1 MPVQKPMR
9 KKETR
14 TQGKKI
20 IPVNGREA
28 ALQVL
33 LQVWYEKA
41 YTPIALNRVL
51 RSAGLEEQDRRFAT
65 ELANGAVKAKGTL
78 DFLLEKMTDRPVAKL
93 EPAVYCILHLG
104 LFQIFYMERVP
115 ASAACNESVN
125 LAKKFSHKGTD
136 KFVNG
141 VLRNTLRKKA
151 ELQELIRKDDALQYC
166 HPRWLVERWRKQ
178 FGMEEAEALCEWNNS
193 PAALSLRVNTVM
205 TTRDAFLQD
214 LREMGCDGEVSPW
227 CPVGVIITKSPGIA
241 VLLQKF
247 PHSFYVQD
255 ESSMLPACV
264 LNPRIGEA
272 VLDMCSAPGGKATH
286 MAALMENRGTV
297 TACDIYPHK
306 LKLIR
311 DNADRLKL
319 ENIQTEL
326 QDGTVFREEWK
337 EKFDRVLVDAPCS
350 GLGVLR
356 RRAEARWTKTEE
368 GLGEFPALQRSIL
381 ENAASY
387 VKPGG
392 LLVYSTCTIEKEEN
406 SKQIEDFLLRHREWK
421 QNGFAHPRTGETVK
435 ELQLYP
441 QRDRVDGFYLTVLQ
455 KDA

>member
-227 CPVGVIITKSPGIA
+227 CPEGVP
-241 VLLQKF
+241 Q
-247 PHSFYVQD
+247 
-255 ESSMLPACV
+255 
-264 LNPRIGEA
+264 
-272 VLDMCSAPGGKATH
+272 
-286 MAALMENRGTV
+286 
-297 TACDIYPHK
+297 
-306 LKLIR
+306 
-311 DNADRLKL
+311 
-319 ENIQTEL
+319 
-326 QDGTVFREEWK
+326 
-337 EKFDRVLVDAPCS
+337 
-350 GLGVLR
+350 
-356 RRAEARWTKTEE
+356 
-368 GLGEFPALQRSIL
+368 
-381 ENAASY
+381 
-387 VKPGG
+387 
-392 LLVYSTCTIEKEEN
+392 
-406 SKQIEDFLLRHREWK
+406 FLCA
-421 QNGFAHPRTGETVK
+421 G
-435 ELQLYP
+435 
-441 QRDRVDGFYLTVLQ
+441 
-455 KDA
+455 